1 MESLSNA
8 PWAYFVRKAEPKIL
22 RLVSS
27 STSFS
32 ELLTI
37 FPGPDISRCQFPD
50 ISGYQICSFSEN
62 NLTKSL
68 DMTCTFWHF
77 SIHWLL
83 LWPEAGDFKPLHQDR
98 IVAARCKYFFRL
110 STSWIFN
117 EMRRCDAARNW
128 LCKFLHPIGILWI
141 SSVGK
146 FYSLLMECADDI
158 KPKVNKNCIHC
169 TLEKLRI
176 WGRSTKHTGYP
187 HLTNY

>member
-1 MESLSNA
+1 MLASSLH
-8 PWAYFVRKAEPKIL
+8 RR
-22 RLVSS
+22 RLVCCTLAAVPWVIGFYEAMMRPLCSALRS
-27 STSFS
+27 LIKTGWVIFFYPSTYFS

-68 DMTCTFWHF
+68 DMTCNFWHF
-77 SIHWLL
+77 SIQWLL

-98 IVAARCKYFFRL
+98 IVAARCKYFLRL

-146 FYSLLMECADDI
+146 FYSLLM
-158 KPKVNKNCIHC
+158 
-169 TLEKLRI
+169 
-176 WGRSTKHTGYP
+176 
-187 HLTNY
+187 

>member
-1 MESLSNA
+1 MRPLCSALKSLIKTS
-8 PWAYFVRKAEPKIL
+8 WLIFFY
-22 RLVSS
+22 S

-77 SIHWLL
+77 SIHWLP

-110 STSWIFN
+110 STSWYSTRCGDA
-117 EMRRCDAARNW
+117 MRQGTDFANFCI
-128 LCKFLHPIGILWI
+128 LSEFYESVKFQ
-141 SSVGK
+141 K
-146 FYSLLMECADDI
+146 FYSLLM
-158 KPKVNKNCIHC
+158 
-169 TLEKLRI
+169 
-176 WGRSTKHTGYP
+176 
-187 HLTNY
+187 